1 MKKKILTIALAL
13 FLMLSSFPLEILA
26 SEDNVLLNSEELQST
41 KTELDVEKIE
51 MITDEIAEKY
61 INKDI
66 VGASVAII
74 QDGNIVFE
82 KGYGLA
88 SVEENIEVSPTE
100 TFMEAGSVS
109 KLFTWTAVM
118 QLVEEGK
125 IDLDEDIKNCL
136 PKDYLNLSFEKPI
149 TMNHLMTHSA
159 GFEEN
164 PTAMMVSDVKDIL
177 PLEEYLSQKYAPKQI
192 YSPGE
197 VVAYSNYGTN
207 LAGLIVE
214 RVSGVE
220 YSKYIRENIFNPLD
234 MTNAYFDRNY
244 TAVENIMK
252 NKSEGYALKNGE
264 FKKVPHVYIND
275 MPAGSL
281 NITADNLAKFMLA
294 HMNSDGTGDLKLF
307 KNPETLSEM
316 HTTLFSHEDMR
327 VNAHGFW
334 EGEYGGVRTLEHGG
348 NTIGFTSRFIMVPE
362 TDFGICL
369 LTNAASD
376 MSGMSTELIETFI
389 GSGEIIPAEY
399 SGDSHS
405 EEVVGKYR
413 SARTIE
419 FTFGKIMYPLMNS
432 DYEISTNQ
440 NGGINL
446 KVSAYGIDSSYVEV
460 APYHFVRV
468 DGKNTLMDKAGMNMS
483 KLYFLRDSENKVTAL
498 TFGSVDQSLK
508 ISEVQSTG
516 FTIGYIAI
524 CILVLLVGL
533 ISAVIMKIRN
543 RKDKNKDNKLVKYYF
558 SLSILGLLEFGN
570 VVVQTLRFLAKPEL
584 SSSAFLPHIILSYII
599 LILQVINIF
608 FVMRN
613 LKAARDLKVQKMY
626 LIVLSVATVMMIV
639 FLYSYNFYKFI

>member
-1 MKKKILTIALAL
+1 MKKKILTMALAL

-26 SEDNVLLNSEELQST
+26 SEDSALLNSEALQST
-41 KTELDVEKIE
+41 KEELSAEKIE
-51 MITDEIAEKY
+51 NITDEIAEKY
-61 INKDI
+61 IEKDI
-66 VGASVAII
+66 AGASVAII

-88 SVEENIEVSPTE
+88 NIEENIKVSPTE

-125 IDLDEDIKNCL
+125 IDLNEDIKNYL
-136 PKDYLNLSFEKPI
+136 PENYLNLSFEKPI

-214 RVSGVE
+214 RISGVE

-234 MTNAYFDRNY
+234 MDNAYFDRNY
-244 TAVENIMK
+244 TAIEDIMK

-264 FKKVPHVYIND
+264 FEKVPHVYIND

-294 HMNSDGTGDLKLF
+294 QMNSDGTGDLKLF

-316 HTTLFSHEDMR
+316 HTTLFSYEDMP

-348 NTIGFTSRFIMVPE
+348 NTLGFTSRFIMVPE
-362 TDFGICL
+362 TNFGICL

-376 MSGMSTELIETFI
+376 MSGMSTELVETFI
-389 GSGEIIPAEY
+389 GSGEIIPAKY
-399 SGDSHS
+399 SGTSHS

-419 FTFGKIMYPLMNS
+419 STFGKIMYSLMNS

-446 KVSAYGIDSSYVEV
+446 KVPAYGIDSSYVEV

-468 DGKNTLMDKAGMNMS
+468 DGENTLMDKAGMNLN
-483 KLYFLRDSENKVTAL
+483 KLYFLRDSEHRITSL
-498 TFGSVDQSLK
+498 TFGGVDDSLK
-508 ISEVQSTG
+508 ISKVQSTG
-516 FTIGYIAI
+516 FTISYIVI
-524 CILVLLVGL
+524 CMLVFFVGI
-533 ISAVIMKIRN
+533 ISAIIMKVRN
-543 RKDKNKDNKLVKYYF
+543 RKHKNKDNKLVKYYF
-558 SLSILGLLEFGN
+558 SLSALGLIGLGN
-570 VVVQTLRFLAKPEL
+570 VVVQTLRFTVYPYLESA
-584 SSSAFLPHIILSYII
+584 AFLPHTILSYII
-599 LILQVINIF
+599 LIFQIINLFIA
-608 FVMRN
+608 MRN
-613 LKAARDLKVQKMY
+613 LKAERDLKVQKMY